1 VHRGAVALSGW
12 TNEEEPMQA
21 SIPAQMRAAAFDRYG
36 GPEVLHAE
44 TLPVPQPGSKE
55 VLIRLDSAGIGA
67 WDPYVRSGEVE
78 LGRRGFPRIIGND
91 GAGEVVA
98 VGDGARRFRVGD
110 RVYAYSFEAGF
121 YAEYAAVKEDDVAPI
136 PRGLSAEEA
145 GVLGADGVTAVRG
158 LDDQL
163 HLAAGQ
169 TLLVY
174 GASGGIGHLAVQL
187 AKRIGARVLAVASE
201 RDGVELARRLG
212 ADAAVDGKRD
222 DVARAARDF
231 APGGLDAALV
241 LVHGESLDPAL
252 SAMRKGGRIA
262 HPNGVEPAPTA
273 PPGVTL
279 LAYDG
284 EPGRDAFERLDR
296 LISAGPFHV
305 ELGRVYALEDAARAH
320 REIGQHHLGKL
331 ALRIH

>member
-1 VHRGAVALSGW
+1 
-12 TNEEEPMQA
+12 MQA

-36 GPEVLHAE
+36 GPEVLHTE
-44 TLPVPQPGSKE
+44 TLQVPKPGSKE
-55 VLIRLDSAGIGA
+55 VLIRLDTAGIGA

-78 LGRRGFPRIIGND
+78 LGQSGFPRIIGND

-98 VGDGARRFRVGD
+98 VGDGVRRFRIGD

-136 PRGLSAEEA
+136 PRGLSAGEA

-187 AKRIGARVLAVASE
+187 AKRMGARVLAVASG
-201 RDGVELARRLG
+201 RDGVELVRRLG

-222 DVARAARDF
+222 DVARAGRDF

-284 EPGRDAFERLDR
+284 EPGRAAFERLNR
-296 LISAGPFHV
+296 LIAAGPFHV
-305 ELGRVYALEDAARAH
+305 ELGRVYALEEAARAH

>member
-1 VHRGAVALSGW
+1 
-12 TNEEEPMQA
+12 MQA
-21 SIPAQMRAAAFDRYG
+21 PIPAQMRAAAFDRYG
-36 GPEVLHAE
+36 GPEVLHTE
-44 TLPVPQPGSKE
+44 TLPVPLPGANQ
-55 VLIRLDSAGIGA
+55 VLVRLDSAGIGV
-67 WDPYVRSGEVE
+67 WDPYIRSGELE
-78 LGRRGFPRIIGND
+78 LGQSGFPRVIGND

-98 VGDGARRFRVGD
+98 AGDEVRRFRVGD
-110 RVYAYSFEAGF
+110 RVYAYSFAGGF
-121 YAEYAAVKEDDVAPI
+121 YAEYVALDEDEIAPI
-136 PRGLSAEEA
+136 PQGLTAEEA
-145 GVLGADGVTAVRG
+145 GALGADGVTALRG

-187 AKRIGARVLAVASE
+187 AKRMGARVLAVASG
-201 RDGVELARRLG
+201 RDGVELVRKLG

-241 LVHGESLDPAL
+241 LVNGAGLDRAL
-252 SAMRKGGRIA
+252 AAIREGGRVA
-262 HPNGVEPAPTA
+262 YPNGVEPAPRVPEGA
-273 PPGVTL
+273 TL

-284 EPGRDAFERLDR
+284 EPSADALERLNR
-296 LISAGPFHV
+296 LIAAGPFHV
-305 ELGRVYALEDAARAH
+305 ELGRVYPLQEAARAH

>member
-1 VHRGAVALSGW
+1 
-12 TNEEEPMQA
+12 MQS
-21 SIPAQMRAAAFDRYG
+21 SIPQQMKAAAFDRTG
-36 GPEVLHAE
+36 GPEVLHTE
-44 TLPVPQPGSKE
+44 TLPVPKLKPAQ
-55 VLIRLDSAGIGA
+55 VLVRLDSAGIGV
-67 WDPYVRSGEVE
+67 WDPYVRSGEID
-78 LGRRGFPRIIGND
+78 LGRREFPRVIGND

-98 VGDGARRFRVGD
+98 VGDEVERFQVGD

-121 YAEYAAVKEDDVAPI
+121 YAEYVALGEYEVAPI
-136 PRGLSAEEA
+136 PQGLSAEEA
-145 GVLGADGVTAVRG
+145 GALGADGVTALRG

-163 HLAAGQ
+163 HVAPGQ
-169 TLLVY
+169 ALMVY

-187 AKRIGARVLAVASE
+187 AKRMGARVLAVASG
-201 RDGVELARRLG
+201 RDGVELVRRLG

-241 LVHGESLDPAL
+241 LVHGESLEPAL
-252 SAMRKGGRIA
+252 ALVRKGGRIA
-262 HPNGVEPAPTA
+262 HPNGVEPAPRA
-273 PPGVTL
+273 PEGVTL

-284 EPGRDAFERLDR
+284 EPGREALERLNR

-305 ELGRVYALEDAARAH
+305 ELGRVYRLEEAARAH

-331 ALRIH
+331 AFRIH